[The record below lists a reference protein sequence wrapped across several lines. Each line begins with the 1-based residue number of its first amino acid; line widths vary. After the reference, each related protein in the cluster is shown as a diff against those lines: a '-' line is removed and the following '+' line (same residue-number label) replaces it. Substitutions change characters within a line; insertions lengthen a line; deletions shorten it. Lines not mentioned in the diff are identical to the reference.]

1 MYFKNRE
8 MSILKFIS
16 SEIKGN
22 KAGEKRIILAF
33 LPYLP
38 RNGIVSEKH
47 SDKPLWWWESKD
59 LAVREDLEIPLRE
72 AGKGISLLF

>member
-1 MYFKNRE
+1 MSILMNIILAFNSMYFKNRE

-47 SDKPLWWWESKD
+47 SDKPL
-59 LAVREDLEIPLRE
+59 
-72 AGKGISLLF
+72 